1 MSRDFVPVR
10 VLVVFDAELRSNSS
24 LTCLREDTF
33 PRLASDRARRMIF
46 AKSGLKLRAK
56 DSLSVPFTE
65 TSAATGFLFEVIS
78 RDSFY
83 PFAAVDK

>member
-1 MSRDFVPVR
+1 
-10 VLVVFDAELRSNSS
+10 
-24 LTCLREDTF
+24 
-33 PRLASDRARRMIF
+33 MIF

-78 RDSFY
+78 RDSESKSD
-83 PFAAVDK
+83 V